1 MRQLMMI
8 SEDTGLFDSERY
20 VREIAASVYTK
31 ELKPPSNKVPALNLP
46 KLAPEKK
53 IVPICI
59 DVALARDFVLR
70 DRFDWDLSQNQMR
83 PIDFCTALVLKLPD
97 PAEINNDAQPV
108 KKVQHYAEHLSHIE
122 VSE

>member
-1 MRQLMMI
+1 ML
-8 SEDTGLFDSERY
+8 STTAAEKGLFDTERY
-20 VREIAASVYTK
+20 VQEIAASEYTK
-31 ELKPPSNKVPALNLP
+31 EIKPPSNKVPALNLP

-59 DVALARDFVLR
+59 DVTLARDFVLR

-97 PAEINNDAQPV
+97 PAELSSNSPTSTSKKPV
-108 KKVQHYAEHLSHIE
+108 KLVQHDAEHLTHI
-122 VSE
+122 